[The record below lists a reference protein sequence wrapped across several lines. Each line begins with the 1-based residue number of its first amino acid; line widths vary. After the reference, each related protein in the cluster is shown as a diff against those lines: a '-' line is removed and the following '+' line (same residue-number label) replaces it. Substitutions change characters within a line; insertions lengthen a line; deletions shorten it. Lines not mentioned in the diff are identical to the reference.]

1 MDEIKLS
8 DDVIEQI
15 KDFEYGKLT
24 EEQESLTDKLITDKE
39 LKERYKNYG
48 LCKKCKQP
56 NTYNYYCRSCNSQ
69 YFKQNFNNWT
79 SGNHDVDEFIQKVQL
94 KARHAV
100 YTIEWIEYDKFEDVE
115 YLAKGGFGTT
125 FKAVWKDGCIEDWDE
140 NNQLIIRGETKK
152 VALKCLHNS
161 QDITAD
167 FLKEVESNVTVY
179 NTGCIVR
186 CFGITKDP
194 KTNNFMIVMELKNGG
209 LRQHLNNNFI
219 SLNWDHKLYSLF
231 DIAIGLQ
238 DIHDKGLIHQDFH
251 CGNILSN
258 FDQGTFITD
267 LGLCQPANV
276 KSSQNSN
283 KKIYGVLPYVA
294 PEVLRGKE
302 YTQASDIYG
311 YGIIAYEICTGFPPY
326 YDIAHDEF
334 LTMKICNGL
343 RPKSNYRIPQ
353 LIFDIIN
360 QCWDA
365 DPLKRPNASELREL
379 IFRLVRDIHL
389 KKVDSVIYG
398 QVKEA
403 DEINKKLSFS
413 SPLISTGTISYT
425 TNPQAVYTSRL
436 LDFKNLPEPKN
447 ADNNDDLLGIEYS
460 DSLKMDF
467 TKLNIK
473 SENENN

>member
-15 KDFEYGKLT
+15 KDFIYYDLT
-24 EEQESLTDKLITDKE
+24 EEQESLIDKLITDKK
-39 LKERYKNYG
+39 LKERYKYNG
-48 LCKKCKQP
+48 LCKKCKRL
-56 NTYNYYCRSCNSQ
+56 NTGGSYCRSCNSQ
-69 YFKQNFNNWT
+69 RFKQNFKNWT
-79 SGNHDVDEFIQKVQL
+79 SGNHDVDEFIQKAKL
-94 KARHAV
+94 KAEDS
-100 YTIEWIEYDKFEDVE
+100 YKIIEWIEYDKFEDVE

-125 FKAVWKDGCIEDWDE
+125 FKAVWKDGPWEINYN
-140 NNQLIIRGETKK
+140 NNQLERKSETK

-167 FLKEVESNVTVY
+167 FLKEVESNILVHSSGYT
-179 NTGCIVR
+179 IR

-194 KTNNFMIVMELKNGG
+194 KTNDFMMVMELKDYS
-209 LRQHLNNNFI
+209 LRQHLNNSFI
-219 SLNWDHKLYSLF
+219 SMDWEKMLF
-231 DIAIGLQ
+231 TLHSIAAGLK
-238 DIHDKGLIHQDFH
+238 DIHNKGLIHQDFH

-258 FDQGTFITD
+258 KLHQAFITD

-302 YTQASDIYG
+302 YTQESDIYG

-334 LTMKICNGL
+334 LAMKICKGL

-365 DPLKRPNASELREL
+365 DPLKRPNANELYRS
-379 IFRLVRDIHL
+379 IHYL
-389 KKVDSVIYG
+389 WETMSFNKVDSVIYG
-398 QVKEA
+398 QAKET
-403 DEINKKLSFS
+403 DEINKMLSFS
-413 SPLISTGTISYT
+413 SPLISSDTSISYVT
-425 TNPQAVYTSRL
+425 HPQAVYTSKL

-447 ADNNDDLLGIEYS
+447 ADDNDNLLGIEYS

-467 TKLNIK
+467 TKLNSK
-473 SENENN
+473 DENN